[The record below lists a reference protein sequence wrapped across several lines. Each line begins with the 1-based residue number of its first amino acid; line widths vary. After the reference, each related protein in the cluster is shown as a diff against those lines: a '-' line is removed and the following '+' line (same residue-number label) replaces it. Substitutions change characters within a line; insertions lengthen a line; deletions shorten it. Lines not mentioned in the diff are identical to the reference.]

1 MESAPEGGEIVSRYL
16 TVRVL
21 SIIPTIIGVEILVF
35 LLIRFIPGTV
45 VEQILGA
52 QFNVSQGQIDAL
64 RNYFGLDQPMHTQF
78 IHWSGGVVRG
88 DLGDS
93 WRTGQPVTSLIWSR
107 LPVTATLAGLSI
119 LVASLIA
126 IPVGVLA
133 AVRRGGLL
141 DAALRVVSLLGLS
154 IPEFWLGT
162 LLVLLASRYLDWTPA
177 ARYVPLGEDPIEHV
191 KVMILPTLTLA
202 AVLSANIT
210 RMTRSAMLDVLS
222 HDYIRTARAKGL
234 NERRVLVVHAFRGA
248 LIPIVTIVGL
258 QTGYLL
264 GGVVVVE
271 QVFTL
276 PGLGRLVV
284 GAIQQRDYPL
294 VQGVILISAL
304 LFILVNLI
312 VDVLYGVLDPRVRA
326 T

>member
-1 MESAPEGGEIVSRYL
+1 VSRYL
-16 TVRVL
+16 SARVL

-64 RNYFGLDQPMHTQF
+64 RHYFGLDQPIHTQF
-78 IHWSGGVVRG
+78 VTWSGRVVRG

-93 WRTGQPVTSLIWSR
+93 WRNGQSVTSLIWSR

-119 LVASLIA
+119 LVASLVA
-126 IPVGVLA
+126 IPIGVLA

-141 DAALRVVSLLGLS
+141 DAILRVVSLLGLS

-177 ARYVPLGEDPIEHV
+177 ARFVSFSEDPIEHL

-202 AVLSANIT
+202 AVLAANIT

-222 HDYIRTARAKGL
+222 QDYVRTARAKGL
-234 NERRVLVVHAFRGA
+234 RERRVLIVHAVRGA

-258 QTGYLL
+258 QAGYLL

-304 LFILVNLI
+304 LFILINLF
-312 VDVLYGVLDPRVRA
+312 VDVLYGVLDPRVR
-326 T
+326 TS